1 MPVSPPKIN
10 VDAILANLII
20 DCTFKYFTTLD
31 LAQAYNQMVVEEE
44 SRPLLALATHK
55 FFYYLYFILVADNQS
70 LT

>member
-44 SRPLLALATHK
+44 R
-55 FFYYLYFILVADNQS
+55 
-70 LT
+70 